1 MDVVGVEAAAG
12 APNEKVGA
20 ADGVED
26 GAEAAGAPKEKL
38 LCRMRRSRTSVRF
51 ALSLLSLLLLGCRLL
66 LLPSGRAVTHGL
78 AAPGVGV
85 LFCCP
90 NPPPVPNEKAMAVC
104 DGDDCVRV
112 DRSREEG
119 ARWRRCPVPGL
130 LAGSTRPYHNHIPQS
145 LQRDSHHCISYHIRG
160 VLLCAVTI
168 SQTACIN
175 HAADESRIHVH
186 VRC

>member
-1 MDVVGVEAAAG
+1 VDVAGAVEAAAG

-38 LCRMRRSRTSVRF
+38 LCRMRRSQTSVRF
-51 ALSLLSLLLLGCRLL
+51 ALSLLSLLLLLLLGCRLL

-119 ARWRRCPVPGL
+119 ARW
-130 LAGSTRPYHNHIPQS
+130 
-145 LQRDSHHCISYHIRG
+145 
-160 VLLCAVTI
+160 
-168 SQTACIN
+168 
-175 HAADESRIHVH
+175 
-186 VRC
+186 